1 MSDIDDPTF
10 NFYQN
15 TCHIRSSG
23 KAFAIATVI
32 EVIGSA
38 SARTGSKAIF
48 SNEGINLMGW
58 VGGGC
63 AERFIG
69 EEAALAIEEGKPR
82 IVLADLDDEIF
93 GLGVA
98 CGGKMRVFIDPI
110 IPAETMNLPAMPLFE
125 KELRALCG
133 FYGWNI
139 RSNDKAS
146 PQTPEDFLLLLATTA
161 ARQRGVSGENLR
173 TIKGAPASYQRLS
186 RSFIKAVTIVGQ
198 TRITEA
204 LARHFTLLNYTIRVV
219 GPTVIKENYPSSV
232 KCHCLEKNYQE
243 IEFHKNEIVIIAG
256 HTSQDPYL
264 VEKALESGA
273 SHVAMV
279 GSRKRSQEVLDHLKL
294 TDQSI
299 TFPLFVPAGL
309 DIEARNPDEIALSI
323 VAEII
328 QETRKRP

>member
-1 MSDIDDPTF
+1 MIDIADPIL

-15 TCHIRSSG
+15 TCQVRSSG
-23 KAFAIATVI
+23 TPFAIATVI

-38 SARTGSKAIF
+38 SARTGSKALF
-48 SNEGINLMGW
+48 SNEGVNLIGW
-58 VGGGC
+58 IGGGC

-69 EEAALAIEEGKPR
+69 EEATLAIKEGKPR

-110 IPAETMNLPAMPLFE
+110 IPSETMNLPAAPLFE
-125 KELRALCG
+125 SELRTLCG

-139 RSNDKAS
+139 RTNKDSS
-146 PQTPEDFLLLLATTA
+146 PQTLEEFLLLLATTA
-161 ARQRGVSGENLR
+161 AQQRRVSGENLR
-173 TIKGAPASYQRLS
+173 MVKGAPASYEPLPR
-186 RSFIKAVTIVGQ
+186 FFAKAVTIVGQ
-198 TRITEA
+198 TRLTEA
-204 LARHFTLLNYTIRVV
+204 LARHFTLLNYSIRVV

-243 IEFHKNEIVIIAG
+243 IEFHENEIVIIAG

-264 VEKALESGA
+264 VEKAIKSGA

-323 VAEII
+323 VAELI
-328 QETRKRP
+328 QEMRNSP